1 MLLELNQ
8 VHKREMVL
16 DTISRI
22 DARKTPVQ
30 SIAPKGK
37 PITNTLVEWTA
48 DTHEEPNQDMAWE
61 DGKDVDS
68 FSNAVPDRGMIR
80 TYAMRIL
87 DAAQASDFAE
97 NVSDVAGL
105 SKGEIAE
112 AIMKK
117 TTRIARAIE
126 GFMCSDLEA
135 RSGAAGVAYR
145 GRGLGV
151 WIQNGEQTT
160 LPVPAQFRTPTTSI
174 NTTSVG
180 TLTEANVNDVL
191 ESVWKQ
197 TGEIDNLQLAC
208 GATLKRQF
216 TSFTTRTS
224 GATGAPQI
232 RAYTS
237 DFKGK
242 LDSVVTQYN
251 GDFGVL
257 NLIPTTFN
265 AHPGFDGTTTI
276 NPLRGYVFPTNA
288 LKMSVKRLPRAKLLE
303 DRGGGPR
310 FLVDWVGA
318 WWVENPLGCGKFAA
332 TSAT

>member
-1 MLLELNQ
+1 
-8 VHKREMVL
+8 
-16 DTISRI
+16 
-22 DARKTPVQ
+22 
-30 SIAPKGK
+30 
-37 PITNTLVEWTA
+37 LVEWTA

-105 SKGEIAE
+105 TKGEIAE

-126 GFMCSDLEA
+126 GFMCSDLDT
-135 RSGAAGVAYR
+135 RVGAAGVAYR
-145 GRGLGV
+145 GRGLGS
-151 WIQNGEQTT
+151 WINNTEQAT
-160 LPVPAQFRTPTTSI
+160 LPVPAAYRTPTASI
-174 NTTSVG
+174 NTTAVG
-180 TLTEANVNDVL
+180 SLTEANVNDVL

-251 GDFGVL
+251 GD
-257 NLIPTTFN
+257 
-265 AHPGFDGTTTI
+265 PGFDGTTTL
-276 NPLRGYVFPTNA
+276 NPLRGYVFPTKA

-318 WWVENPLGCGKFAA
+318 WWVENPLACGKFAA
-332 TSAT
+332 TSA